1 MCGEPPPHTSRY
13 TQARRLF
20 ADGHVD
26 CNGLLRRLP
35 SPGELENDHHDSSG
49 DSGSSDG
56 HDSSRAVGSLKR
68 EVAKL
73 FESESDEEQ
82 NQRGVKRAKVKADVF
97 RPMPIRIPTTP
108 IKAKPLATPPDW
120 SAYIVSSDSESAA
133 TSRPPQPAVH
143 PSKPRPKPQNKRAL
157 SIADGTSAA
166 PDVKGKGKAKAEPVK
181 VSNFIDLAM
190 LCKRSMLT
198 LGPI

>member
-1 MCGEPPPHTSRY
+1 MCGEAPPHTSKY
-13 TQARRLF
+13 TQGRRLF
-20 ADGHVD
+20 ADGHKD
-26 CNGLLRRLP
+26 RNGPLRRLP
-35 SPGELENDHHDSSG
+35 SSEDLVDSCHDSSG
-49 DSGSSDG
+49 DYDSPGSD
-56 HDSSRAVGSLKR
+56 DSSSTPGAVKR
-68 EVAKL
+68 RVAQL

>member
-1 MCGEPPPHTSRY
+1 MCGEPPPHTSDY

-26 CNGLLRRLP
+26 RNGLLRRLP
-35 SPGELENDHHDSSG
+35 SPGDLENDHHESSESSG
-49 DSGSSDG
+49 GSGSSDG
-56 HDSSRAVGSLKR
+56 HDSGRAVGALKR

-108 IKAKPLATPPDW
+108 VKAKPSHEPGL
-120 SAYIVSSDSESAA
+120 II
-133 TSRPPQPAVH
+133 
-143 PSKPRPKPQNKRAL
+143 L
-157 SIADGTSAA
+157 SIGNVFQQTLTFSPLADLSAPKLKIA
-166 PDVKGKGKAKAEPVK
+166 RSSSWVE
-181 VSNFIDLAM
+181 VS
-190 LCKRSMLT
+190 
-198 LGPI
+198 